1 MPPGDGVIQAPV
13 SIVNLR
19 QQLVRWAQ
27 LTASDRADLLKILTS
42 PEARVLGLRFD
53 QAEIDRLRPYL
64 ASIDGL
70 GGEGRASGWNRLK
83 QWLMPRRYPRAKDY
97 VIDPNQAAGIGFEIK
112 LVDLKTRQVYI
123 LEFQHPD
130 GSGRWVMPDLSEFIV
145 DRPDVGILIQQT
157 TYNSSLHGNRIP
169 YLTLPGERFIFSQ
182 IGGFAALRLD
192 TSFSLLKDWA
202 PSSAAERNYGFST
215 RYSFAQRGERTPL
228 FVSSALSLSALAK
241 SVELSAQ
248 AALESSR
255 RRLALKTRSISYLS
269 LLAAP
274 SKSDSPD
281 DLAPARPF
289 GMKIAHAPSKPL
301 ASGIPF
307 GSDSALIHS
316 NTFSP
321 MSESLAHS
329 VFIKKPDISEYFSFV
344 SPKSSAPA
352 GIDESV
358 RPAVL
363 SDATVVSISGAQ
375 GMFML
380 NSHRE
385 SPAANGQSV
394 GLNNACN
401 VSLVPERN
409 VQKQLVQQA
418 LARKQAEDK
427 ASISMPVPSA
437 RTPSASPLS
446 HSSTTTTSVSR
457 QQTKISAVL
466 FDLDG
471 VLADSEELHRK
482 TFNEVFAPFGV
493 SISKSY
499 WYAHYT
505 GTGSR
510 HIVHDLLQR
519 HHLAADENKLVEER
533 KALFAQE
540 ISQGH
545 LEPVDGAPELVSL
558 VQSHSLKAG
567 VASGGHNSNV
577 RAQLVSLG
585 LGHLPSVGLEDI
597 QNRKPDPEAF
607 LLMARRLGV
616 EPSACLVVED
626 SAAGLAAAKRAGMA
640 CLLIGKHHPKSIRAQ
655 ADLWV
660 SRLSAKKVGSFIKKL
675 AGFS

>member
-13 SIVNLR
+13 SIVNLK

-42 PEARVLGLRFD
+42 PEARGLGLRFD

-112 LVDLKTRQVYI
+112 LVDLKTRQAYI

-157 TYNSSLHGNRIP
+157 AYNSSLHGNRIP
-169 YLTLPGERFIFSQ
+169 YRTLPGERFIFSQ

-202 PSSAAERNYGFST
+202 PSSDAERNYGFST
-215 RYSFAQRGERTPL
+215 RYSFAQRGEHTPL
-228 FVSSALSLSALAK
+228 FVSGALSLSALAK

-248 AALESSR
+248 AVLESSR
-255 RRLALKTRSISYLS
+255 RRLALKTRGISYLS
-269 LLAAP
+269 SFTAP

-289 GMKIAHAPSKPL
+289 GIKIKRSSLMPFESNMAIVHPSRGSFSPL
-301 ASGIPF
+301 AETLSHSIP
-307 GSDSALIHS
+307 
-316 NTFSP
+316 
-321 MSESLAHS
+321 
-329 VFIKKPDISEYFSFV
+329 IKMPDASIYFSFV
-344 SPKSSAPA
+344 SAKINA
-352 GIDESV
+352 GASQASPV
-358 RPAVL
+358 NA
-363 SDATVVSISGAQ
+363 SVVSISGAQ
-375 GMFML
+375 GMLML

-409 VQKQLVQQA
+409 VQKQLAQQA
-418 LARKQAEDK
+418 LARMQAEDK
-427 ASISMPVPSA
+427 VLNFVSVPST
-437 RTPSASPLS
+437 RTPSASAPA
-446 HSSTTTTSVSR
+446 HSSSSTSMSR
-457 QQTKISAVL
+457 QQAKISAVL

-499 WYAHYT
+499 WYVHYT

-545 LEPVDGAPELVSL
+545 LEPVRGAPELVSL

-660 SRLSAKKVGSFIKKL
+660 SRLSAKKAGSFIKKL